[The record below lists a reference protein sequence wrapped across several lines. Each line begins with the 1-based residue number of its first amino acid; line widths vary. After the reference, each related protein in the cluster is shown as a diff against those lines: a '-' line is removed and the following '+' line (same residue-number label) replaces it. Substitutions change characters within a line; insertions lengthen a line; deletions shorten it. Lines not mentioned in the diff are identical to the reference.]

1 LLVAVAMD
9 VEAMEEAVLPEA
21 QVEDLEELP
30 HLKVMFVIGVA
41 SQVISFSTVQPMVTP
56 RMI

>member
-1 LLVAVAMD
+1 VAVAMD
-9 VEAMEEAVLPEA
+9 VEVMEEAVLPEA

-41 SQVISFSTVQPMVTP
+41 SQVISFSTVQLMVTP
-56 RMI
+56 PMI